1 MSHRAFTNALALA
14 MPGERT
20 MERTKAVRAFERDL
34 EKDFPAGSLSSNLAP
49 QVIAE
54 LRGFPTYPELRS
66 AIQTVLGGQPSQ
78 TGSRHNREITAWL
91 VAFVNRYE
99 ATSDPAR
106 RACIV
111 SAFKATAPAEVLA
124 AARQDYP
131 QMFPRRDE
139 LAEDTAWWWDRID
152 RLEEMPPSLRLAH
165 AQGMHRIL
173 TRFSNDEGPIHDPA
187 VINAVRGIVE
197 ELVGEGVQPADI
209 GSGPIRGGW
218 KPQTVLQAAP
228 PPKGLSKARPPVST
242 DAVKRLIVPT
252 PKQHAEALLAT
263 IRAGDGANARI
274 AQLRFN
280 SLVDHYPGE
289 WSHSELV
296 RMTLRGEFNDETGNV
311 VESKI
316 EAVRKKWAKER
327 EELMRH
333 RRDV

>member
-1 MSHRAFTNALALA
+1 MSHRRFLTELSRQ
-14 MPGERT
+14 MPGSVT

-34 EKDFPAGSLSSNLAP
+34 EKDFPIGALTSSLAP
-49 QVIAE
+49 QVIAK
-54 LRGFPTYPELRS
+54 LSGFPTYTELKV
-66 AIQTVLGGQPSQ
+66 AIQSVLGGQSAH
-78 TGSRHNREITAWL
+78 TGSRHSREITAWL
-91 VAFVNRYE
+91 VAFINRYE
-99 ATSDPAR
+99 ATSDPDR

-111 SAFKATAPAEVLA
+111 SAFKANAPAEVLA

-139 LAEDTAWWWDRID
+139 LAEDTAWWWGRID

-173 TRFSNDEGPIHDPA
+173 TRYQNDGEPIHDPA

-197 ELVGEGVQPADI
+197 ELVGDGVQPADG

-218 KPQTVLQAAP
+218 KPQTVHQATGGAKTSAKAP
-228 PPKGLSKARPPVST
+228 PPVSA
-242 DAVKRLIVPT
+242 DAVKRLILPT

-263 IRAGDGANARI
+263 IRAGDAANARI

-296 RMTLRGEFNDETGNV
+296 RMTLRGEFNDENGNV
-311 VESKI
+311 VEAKI

-327 EELMRH
+327 DQLMQH